1 MEQFYNSMP
10 ACLDKGDAL
19 LFSNNQNAPIVRIA
33 DRVEPIFQLFPRPL
47 WCPNQDHPR
56 LLKSI
61 YQVANLTHSV
71 LSDDLRLRWIVKSV
85 H

>member
-1 MEQFYNSMP
+1 MEQFYNSRV
-10 ACLDKGDAL
+10 ACLGKRDAL

-33 DRVEPIFQLFPRPL
+33 DRVEPTFQLFPRLL

-71 LSDDLRLRWIVKSV
+71 LSGHLELR
-85 H
+85 